1 MEFSII
7 IFYFFLNPSL
17 KGRVKKI
24 KKIEII
30 ITFGTSPKM
39 LTKPH
44 KMMAAPSKMRYP
56 HRLMY
61 IDIYKNAVLYSKKFQ
76 SSNAKCYEYF
86 GHLLPLLVVEHDVT
100 DVGRPRA
107 PEFESQ

>member
-1 MEFSII
+1 
-7 IFYFFLNPSL
+7 
-17 KGRVKKI
+17 
-24 KKIEII
+24 
-30 ITFGTSPKM
+30 M

-76 SSNAKCYEYF
+76 SSNARLQDQVQLIQVLMPQELVLQ
-86 GHLLPLLVVEHDVT
+86 GLMPQGLVLLVQHLEL
-100 DVGRPRA
+100 
-107 PEFESQ
+107 QL